1 MYKVAILMEG
11 GSGDKAAS
19 AEEEAITTPVFLHC
33 LSPFQK
39 ILLQI
44 CFNDAIISCI
54 IYYISSSFFFL
65 LFFEWLLHF
74 FLFFF
79 EWLLHF
85 FLALLFSINVL
96 RI

>member
-54 IYYISSSFFFL
+54 IYYISSSFFLNGYYISSL
-65 LFFEWLLHF
+65 LCCFPLMC
-74 FLFFF
+74 
-79 EWLLHF
+79 
-85 FLALLFSINVL
+85 
-96 RI
+96 